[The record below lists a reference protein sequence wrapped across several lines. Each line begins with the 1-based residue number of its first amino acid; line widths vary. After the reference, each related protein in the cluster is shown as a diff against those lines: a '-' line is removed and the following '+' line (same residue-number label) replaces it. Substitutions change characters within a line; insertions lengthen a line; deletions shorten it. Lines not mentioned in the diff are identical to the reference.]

1 MIQVLIVDDEAMT
14 VNYMADSLAEWGG
27 ADKQMMTAYNGPDA
41 YEKARGNRID
51 ILLTDVSMP
60 VMNGLE
66 LADKVKRLWPRC
78 KVIFLSGHNDFAY
91 IQVAMRQG
99 GSDYVLK
106 TEGDQAIVGALDKA
120 CMAIDR
126 ELRDGDILRKA
137 MTEYTKLLP
146 SLRRSYLQ
154 HYVRGEPEPAAA
166 RAAKFA
172 NLEMPLDAH
181 LPVCLVLGEVDGW
194 GEYGTYADKM
204 LMLYAIGNITEE
216 LAGSAARIVFLTDD
230 KLRLVW
236 FVQPSP
242 ARGATTVLE
251 APEQGPAFAVVL
263 QGMMESIQD
272 TCRKLLR
279 LPVSLAIGR
288 ECEWERASAR
298 FDSLLL
304 LLRSVYDAQDEM
316 LLIEGAEEEQTLVP
330 DDSLFA
336 EADFRTRMRRLETL
350 EAELDRG
357 DERAFA
363 QLYDRLTAVDES
375 LLGLRKRKYVMMEM
389 FAHLNAFVLSY
400 MNRRDLWPDDGD
412 AADIDRRLLVDSYGS
427 WQEMIAYFRQL
438 GIVLARRN
446 AARNQDNFDEI
457 VRKVNRY
464 VHDHL
469 HGDLSL
475 NRLAGVVHLNASYL
489 SRMYKQKT
497 GINLLDFITD
507 ARIAKAKELLK
518 TTTLK
523 IQDISLRIG
532 VESPPYFTRMFKKAV
547 NCTPQEYRAQ
557 S

>member
-1 MIQVLIVDDEAMT
+1 MIQVLVVDDEAMT
-14 VNYMADSLAEWGG
+14 VNYMADSLADWAGT
-27 ADKQMMTAYNGPDA
+27 DKQIMTAFNGPEA

-60 VMNGLE
+60 VMDGLE

-106 TEGDQAIVGALDKA
+106 TEGDHAIVGALDKA
-120 CMAIDR
+120 CLAIDR
-126 ELRDGDILRKA
+126 ELKDGDILRKA

-146 SLRRSYLQ
+146 SLRRAYLQ
-154 HYVRGEPEPAAA
+154 LYVRGEPEPAAA

-172 NLEMPLDAH
+172 NLGMPLDPH
-181 LPVCLVLGEVDGW
+181 LPVRLVLGEVDGW
-194 GEYGTYADKM
+194 GEYSTYTDKM

-216 LAGSAARIVFLTDD
+216 LAGDSARIVLLTDD

-242 ARGATTVLE
+242 APE
-251 APEQGPAFAVVL
+251 ASERGPAFAVVL

-288 ECEWERASAR
+288 ECEWERTSAR

-316 LLIEGAEEEQTLVP
+316 LLIEGAEEEEQALVP

-336 EADFRTRMRRLETL
+336 EADFRARMRRLETL

-363 QLYDRLTAVDES
+363 QLYDRLTAVDDS
-375 LLGLRKRKYVMMEM
+375 LLGLPKRKYVMMEM

-412 AADIDRRLLVDSYGS
+412 ATDIDRRLLVDSYGS
-427 WQEMIAYFRQL
+427 WQEMILYFRQL
-438 GIVLARRN
+438 GVGLARRN

-457 VRKVNRY
+457 VRKVNKY

-497 GINLLDFITD
+497 GINLLDVITD